1 MNNWRG
7 SLLSLQLSISLH
19 QQINSVSHNKGKPAQ
34 APIPGFKKPRNMANP
49 DLHKKTHAQNMK
61 IINIR
66 RPVSHL
72 VLFLLMPVLAFSQ
85 QNQIRSIKGKIL
97 DTNQKPIEFAVIAL
111 YKSTDSTLIKGT
123 LSDSSGCFFF
133 EKVVEGSYFI
143 KASFLGFTTFSSES
157 VSISKIRQETALEN
171 IMLIPDEKMLDA
183 VTITTQKPLVEQLM
197 DRTVL
202 NIENSLLS
210 EGNTALE
217 LLEKA
222 PGVSVDDEGN
232 ISMKGK
238 PGVSIMLNG
247 KLTYLSQR
255 ELTTLLRGTS
265 SGSVSKIELIA
276 NPSAKYDAAGNAGI
290 INIVLK
296 KNDKA
301 GINGSIYANA
311 ARSRANRYGA
321 GINLNYRQAK
331 LNIFG
336 SYDRAYR
343 GEIEYLSFTR
353 RFYEGE
359 AAGTPDRISYQ
370 NSATNEPL
378 FTNNYKI
385 GADFFLNEKNTLG
398 VLVNGNF
405 GKYINDNNTTNLLV
419 SSAGV
424 VLSNPLTH
432 NDNLDRWQSNA
443 YNLNYAHQFETTG
456 QELTLDLDYSRNDN
470 RSNQSMDTRYRNA
483 ENVNL
488 ETRSVRRGFVPSLTN
503 VYVGKMDYTHPF
515 GEKGKL
521 EAGWKSSYVS
531 VDNNLKYDTLRNGLW
546 IPDPSWSNHFT
557 YQETIHAGYINFS
570 KQLGSLSLQAGLRG
584 ENTQTTGHQ
593 VTTDSLVK
601 RNYFQLFPS
610 LFVTKTFTPN
620 HTGRFAYSRR
630 VARPDYDDMN
640 PFRFFRDPFLY
651 YEGNPFLKPEKT
663 HAMEISHTY
672 KAKLIT
678 TLHYSYTA
686 AVMNWMMGQVD
697 SLNTTYQSP
706 QNLKSLINYGIS
718 LTASLQPT
726 TWWSSNSF
734 GNFFRNEYKGDQKG
748 GNLNNGLWS
757 FSFNSQHTIQLGKCY
772 SAELSGFFNSKSV
785 YGVFI
790 SKSYYVISAGA
801 QKQVLNKKGTIKLM
815 VNDIFQTRQ
824 RRNTAQYENLDMDG
838 HIRFDSRMAT
848 ISFSYRFGKDIT
860 PIRKRSAGSEDIQN
874 RVKGGN

>member
-1 MNNWRG
+1 
-7 SLLSLQLSISLH
+7 
-19 QQINSVSHNKGKPAQ
+19 
-34 APIPGFKKPRNMANP
+34 
-49 DLHKKTHAQNMK
+49 MK
-61 IINIR
+61 IINKFVIIWL
-66 RPVSHL
+66 L
-72 VLFLLMPVLAFSQ
+72 VLFTLSPFLTFAQ
-85 QNQIRSIKGKIL
+85 QSHIGNIKGKLL
-97 DTNQKPIEFAVIAL
+97 DHNQEPIEFATIAL
-111 YKSTDSTLIKGT
+111 HKAADSTVVRGT
-123 LSDSSGCFFF
+123 LSDSSGRFVF
-133 EKVVEGSYFI
+133 EKVMEGTYYVH
-143 KASFLGFTTFSSES
+143 ASFLGFKSF
-157 VSISKIRQETALEN
+157 VSKSYTVSKARHEIILEN
-171 IMLIPDEKMLDA
+171 FLLVPDDKMLDA
-183 VTITTQKPLVEQLM
+183 VTITAQKPLVEQHI

-202 NIENSLLS
+202 NIENSILA

-222 PGVSVDDEGN
+222 PGISVDDEGN

-238 PGVSIMLNG
+238 PGVSVMLNG

-276 NPSAKYDAAGNAGI
+276 NPSAKYDAAGNSGI

-296 KNDKA
+296 KNEKV
-301 GINGSIYANA
+301 GINGNAYVNA
-311 ARSRANRYGA
+311 ARSRANRYG
-321 GINLNYRQAK
+321 GGLNLNYRSGK
-331 LNIFG
+331 LNVFG

-359 AAGTPDRISYQ
+359 VAGTPDRISYQ

-378 FTNNYKI
+378 YTNNYKI

-424 VLSNPLTH
+424 ILSNPLTH
-432 NDNLDRWQSNA
+432 NDNLDRWNSNA
-443 YNLNYAHQFETTG
+443 YNLNYAHQFAQSG
-456 QELTLDLDYSRNDN
+456 RELTVDLDYSKNDN
-470 RSNQSMDTRYRNA
+470 RSNQSMDTKYLRA
-483 ENVNL
+483 ENTEL

-503 VYVGKMDYTHPF
+503 VYVGKLDYTHPF
-515 GEKGKL
+515 GEKAKF
-521 EAGWKSSYVS
+521 ETGWKSSYVS

-557 YQETIHAGYINFS
+557 YRETIHAGYINFS
-570 KQLGSLSLQAGLRG
+570 KQFGSLSLQAGLRG

-610 LFVTKTFTPN
+610 LFITKTFTPN
-620 HTGRFAYSRR
+620 HNGQVSYSRR
-630 VARPDYDDMN
+630 VERPDYDDMN

-651 YEGNPFLKPEKT
+651 YEGNPFLRPELT
-663 HAMEISHTY
+663 HSVEVSHTY
-672 KAKLIT
+672 KGKFIT
-678 TLHYSYTA
+678 AINYSYTSD
-686 AVMNWMMGQVD
+686 VMNWMMGQVD

-706 QNLKSLINYGIS
+706 QNLKSMINYGIS

-726 TWWSSNSF
+726 SWWSSNSF

-748 GNLNNGLWS
+748 GNLNNGIWS
-757 FSFNSQHTIQLGKCY
+757 FSFNSQNTFQLGKGY

-785 YGVFI
+785 YGVFV
-790 SKSYYVISAGA
+790 SKSYYVISIGG

-824 RRNTAQYENLDMDG
+824 RRNTARYENLDMDG

-860 PIRKRSAGSEDIQN
+860 PTRKRSSGSEDIQN
-874 RVKGGN
+874 RVKGGS